1 MTSTNGILAAAA
13 GLYITSGNTQK
24 VGADIILALSVLKDR
39 YPVNQKSISKKYE
52 QAERALKKWH
62 WTQRHAR

>member
-13 GLYITSGNTQK
+13 GLHYLWKYSK

-39 YPVNQKSISKKYE
+39 YPVNQKSISKNMS
-52 QAERALKKWH
+52 RLSG
-62 WTQRHAR
+62 R

>member
-13 GLYITSGNTQK
+13 GYTLPLEILWKYSK

-39 YPVNQKSISKKYE
+39 YPVNQKSISKNMS
-52 QAERALKKWH
+52 RLSG
-62 WTQRHAR
+62 R